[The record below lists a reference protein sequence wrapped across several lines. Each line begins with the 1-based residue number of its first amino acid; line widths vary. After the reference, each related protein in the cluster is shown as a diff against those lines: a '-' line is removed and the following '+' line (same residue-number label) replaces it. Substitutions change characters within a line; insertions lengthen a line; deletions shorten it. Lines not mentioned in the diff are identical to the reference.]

1 MYSAKRYGN
10 NLSIVMLDI
19 DHFKNINDN
28 YGHDIGDT
36 VLVEYTKLISSNL
49 RESDIFSRTGGE
61 EFMIILP
68 HSDIENASNIA
79 EKLRKKI
86 ENHKLTVPITMS
98 LGVTEY
104 IKDEDEETYI
114 KIVDDGIFQLK
125 GADVYL
131 DMRLEGWKVISKA
144 TGHPYPGFRD
154 KGMSGPIE
162 I

>member
-1 MYSAKRYGN
+1 MTVTDTLTGIKNLRFFKKKIKEEMYSAKRYGN
-10 NLSIVMLDI
+10 NLSLVMLDI
-19 DHFKNINDN
+19 DHFKSINDN

-104 IKDEDEETYI
+104 IKDEDEETFI
-114 KIVDDGIFQLK
+114 KRVDDALYK
-125 GADVYL
+125 AKD
-131 DMRLEGWKVISKA
+131 EGRNRVVV
-144 TGHPYPGFRD
+144 G
-154 KGMSGPIE
+154 
-162 I
+162 